1 MERDVEKEKEWKE
14 VRARNEERKNK
25 KTDRQTDTEWIRKPW
40 LVLINTKRLIA
51 AALVS
56 SANTC
61 PLWGR
66 ILERNLFPIIYCC
79 WPMHQKKR
87 EKTQAVLNTVS
98 IFQCLLQLSC
108 PSSPSPIWT
117 IVLENCICGV
127 LIITV
132 IIIIIKLTIAIDA
145 LPLWCLTTDNNNT
158 ICEPLWWLCLK

>member
-14 VRARNEERKNK
+14 VRARNEERKDK

-117 IVLENCICGV
+117 IVLR
-127 LIITV
+127 
-132 IIIIIKLTIAIDA
+132 KLY
-145 LPLWCLTTDNNNT
+145 LWSPNNHSDNNNNKT
-158 ICEPLWWLCLK
+158 DNSNRCPTPLVLDNW